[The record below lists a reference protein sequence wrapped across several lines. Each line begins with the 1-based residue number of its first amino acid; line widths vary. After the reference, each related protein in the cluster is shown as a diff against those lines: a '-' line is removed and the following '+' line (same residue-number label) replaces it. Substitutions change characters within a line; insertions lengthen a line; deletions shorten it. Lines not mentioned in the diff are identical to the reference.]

1 MCGIQSP
8 ICHKDY
14 YPNGGGTMAG
24 CGVTSI
30 TNIFGVGKK
39 KRSESHMTLEEAIW
53 SVQHEED
60 DNKVVFK
67 IALFPEGDVRNRFI
81 DLAEMFACS
90 HLRVMHYYAESLS
103 SSCPFTSTPCSDYC
117 KKLSCFF
124 FFYSCSSLLKMIM
137 NINWIF
143 L

>member
-8 ICHKDY
+8 ICDKDY

-39 KRSESHMTLEEAIW
+39 KRSETMTLEEAIW

-117 KKLSCFF
+117 KKLFF
-124 FFYSCSSLLKMIM
+124 FLFFFNSCSS
-137 NINWIF
+137 F
-143 L
+143 FT